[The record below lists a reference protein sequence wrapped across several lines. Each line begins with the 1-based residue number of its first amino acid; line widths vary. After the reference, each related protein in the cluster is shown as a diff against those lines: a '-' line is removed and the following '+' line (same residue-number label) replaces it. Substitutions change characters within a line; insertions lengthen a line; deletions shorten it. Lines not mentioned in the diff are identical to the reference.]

1 MATEKRIKLHG
12 INPLDFYGLQDQN
25 LRTLESTL
33 DVQIMGRGRELVLRG
48 EEEKLAKAEHLI
60 AELHYMIH
68 QQGPLTPEDIESVVR
83 LEKWKESKGE
93 SVESEPSSLDS
104 IILFTKKGPIEPKT
118 EGQKKY
124 FESTQKNDIVVSIG
138 PAGTGKTYMAV
149 AIAVAKLRDHE
160 VDRIILC
167 RPAVEAGESLGFLP
181 GDFREKVDPYVRPL
195 YDALYDMVPL
205 DKLRRQIET
214 RIIEIVP
221 LAYMRGRTLNNA
233 FVILDEAQNTTT
245 AQMKMFLT
253 RLGTN
258 SRSIITGDITQMDL
272 PPNTVSGLVQIQQ
285 ILKGIDGIDFI
296 YLSKRDIVRHP
307 LVRKIIKAY
316 EEHDKLSQ
324 KKSSEEKVF

>member
-25 LRTLESTL
+25 LRTLESAL

-48 EEEKLAKAEHLI
+48 QEEKLAKAEHLI
-60 AELHYMIH
+60 AELLYMIH

-83 LEKWKESKGE
+83 LDKWKESKGE
-93 SVESEPSSLDS
+93 PVESEPSSLDS

-118 EGQKKY
+118 EGQRKY

-214 RIIEIVP
+214 RVIEIVP

-296 YLSKRDIVRHP
+296 YLSKRDVVRHP